1 MAELTVRSVELDDV
15 DNLLTLWSAG
25 GVGGSEADRAEIVNK
40 LDHDP
45 DLFLVIIDDGQFV
58 ASIMGTYDGHRGRI
72 KRAVVD
78 PTRQGQGLGRRV
90 VEELEQRFLARGI
103 TELRLEVWAD
113 NTGGLA
119 FWTEMG
125 WELLPDI
132 RYFQR
137 SIG

>member
-1 MAELTVRSVELDDV
+1 MSELVIRPVTSADVEP
-15 DNLLTLWSAG
+15 LLALWQAG

-45 DLFLVIIDDGQFV
+45 DLFLVIVDDGEFV

-90 VEELEQRFLARGI
+90 VEALEARFLERGI

>member
-15 DNLLTLWSAG
+15 DNLLALWSAG

-45 DLFLVIIDDGQFV
+45 DLFLVIIDDGEFV

>member
-1 MAELTVRSVELDDV
+1 MADFTVRSVTLDDV
-15 DNLLTLWSAG
+15 DQLLALWSAG
-25 GVGGSEADRAEIVNK
+25 GVGGSEGDRAEIINK

-45 DLFLVIIDDGQFV
+45 DLFLVILDGDDFV

-78 PTRQGQGLGRRV
+78 PARQGQGLGRRV

>member
-1 MAELTVRSVELDDV
+1 MVELTVRSVERDDV
-15 DNLLTLWSAG
+15 DKLLALWSAG

-45 DLFLVIIDDGQFV
+45 DLFLVIIDDGAFV

-78 PTRQGQGLGRRV
+78 PARQGQGLGRRV

-119 FWTEMG
+119 FWAEMG